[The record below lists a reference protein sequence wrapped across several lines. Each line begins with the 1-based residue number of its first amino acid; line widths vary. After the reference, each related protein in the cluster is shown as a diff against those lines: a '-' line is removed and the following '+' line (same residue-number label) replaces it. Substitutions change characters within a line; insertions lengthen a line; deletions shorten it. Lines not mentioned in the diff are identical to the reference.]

1 MTKIIAYALSALVLL
16 STLSWSVEKH
26 LCMGRVMDI
35 AFFHQAD
42 DCGMQDVMEIMGEAS
57 ADNHCCD
64 DESFTIE
71 GQDDLNI
78 SWDDIDIDGQRFL
91 VAFSYSYLN
100 LLSIPLDT
108 KVIPTT
114 YPPPILVHDL
124 NLLHEV
130 YLI

>member
-1 MTKIIAYALSALVLL
+1 MTKIAAVALSALVLL
-16 STLSWSVEKH
+16 STISWSVDKH

-42 DCGMQDVMEIMGEAS
+42 TCGMEGAMAEMDTVS

-64 DESFTIE
+64 SESFTIE

-78 SWDDIDIDGQRFL
+78 SWEAADLDLQVFL
-91 VAFSYSYLN
+91 VAFAYSYLD
-100 LLSIPLDT
+100 LFSIPLDRIRIQT
-108 KVIPTT
+108 P
-114 YPPPILVHDL
+114 YPPPPLVHDL

>member
-1 MTKIIAYALSALVLL
+1 MTKIAAVALSALVLL
-16 STLSWSVEKH
+16 STISWSVEKH
-26 LCMGRVMDI
+26 LCMGRVIDI

-42 DCGMQDVMEIMGEAS
+42 SCGMEGAMAEMGSDS

-64 DESFTIE
+64 SESFTIE

-78 SWDDIDIDGQRFL
+78 SWEAADIDLQQFL
-91 VAFSYSYLN
+91 VAFAHSYLE
-100 LLSIPLDT
+100 LLF
-108 KVIPTT
+108 IPTDREVVRT
-114 YPPPILVHDL
+114 PYPPPLLVHDL